1 MIALIYMIPATI
13 LALAVVF
20 LVCVGIMYWFADN
33 EILLFAMPFVIAML
47 EFITC
52 WIFLY
57 GICVKLGVLSPISG
71 IPAVF
76 GF

>member
-1 MIALIYMIPATI
+1 MASLVYMIPTTI
-13 LALAVVF
+13 LALAAVF
-20 LVCVGIMYWFADN
+20 LFCLGIMHWFSDN
-33 EILLFAMPFVIAML
+33 EILLLVMPFVISL
-47 EFITC
+47 VETVTC